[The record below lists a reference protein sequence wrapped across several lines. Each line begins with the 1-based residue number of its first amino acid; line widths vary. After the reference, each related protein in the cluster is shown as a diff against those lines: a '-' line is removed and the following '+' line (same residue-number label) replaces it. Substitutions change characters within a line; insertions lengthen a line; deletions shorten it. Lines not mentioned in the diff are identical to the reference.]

1 MKRIIFLTVAAA
13 TLLLTASCQKT
24 ETDTTSDKVIVNI
37 NVAGLAPET
46 KAVKTGWSEGDKINI
61 WFNDVPAGH
70 YSYWKELPHLV
81 LTYTAG
87 AWTGSDVDVDL
98 LSASGTF
105 KAIYEA
111 SNAMFTSVID
121 SQYAYYPDGTKFK
134 FFDRKSGYG
143 KGRLQCVM
151 SIRSILERDL
161 AALNPVHE
169 EDERTLSSVIAFGR
183 MDEAVLDV
191 EDKDLVTVG
200 ENSSVRLPLEIST
213 DAGTEK
219 GFFTLPNH
227 PKASVRIPMRICPK
241 IGRTVVCTAPRSGN
255 STMHPTSTATPKKPP
270 AIRPRR
276 NCSIMFSSQMRFM
289 VKRIKTTKSA
299 LLRSA
304 DRRYHDVFKG
314 KGQTAAGRAAP

>member
-1 MKRIIFLTVAAA
+1 MKKIIFLTVAAA
-13 TLLLTASCQKT
+13 TLLLTASCKKT

-46 KAVKTGWSEGDKINI
+46 KAVKTGWAEGDKINI

-134 FFDRKSGYG
+134 FSAKSGQSWTY
-143 KGRLQCVM
+143 RPSLTCFAN
-151 SIRSILERDL
+151 SIAYNYDSGT
-161 AALNPVHE
+161 
-169 EDERTLSSVIAFGR
+169 RTLSGTISGWKFATRLQVVITG
-183 MDEAVLDV
+183 LDTADPDRYALTFAGPNQV
-191 EDKDLVTVG
+191 SYADALYCTG
-200 ENSSVRLPLEIST
+200 SEIST
-213 DAGTEK
+213 SA
-219 GFFTLPNH
+219 
-227 PKASVRIPMRICPK
+227 
-241 IGRTVVCTAPRSGN
+241 
-255 STMHPTSTATPKKPP
+255 
-270 AIRPRR
+270 
-276 NCSIMFSSQMRFM
+276 SSQCNGIATSGWNSGVSNADGIAFCFWRAYDSSSKGYTMYL
-289 VKRIKTTKSA
+289 VDKIAKKTYSYSKTTAINTPEDRVTSIKLAFSLFSDISSA
-299 LLRSA
+299 NPM
-304 DRRYHDVFKG
+304 D
-314 KGQTAAGRAAP
+314 